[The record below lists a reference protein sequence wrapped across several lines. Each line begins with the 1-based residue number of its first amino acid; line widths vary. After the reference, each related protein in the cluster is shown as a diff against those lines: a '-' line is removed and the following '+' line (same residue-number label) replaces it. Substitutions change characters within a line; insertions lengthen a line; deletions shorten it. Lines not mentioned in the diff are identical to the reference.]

1 MYHMVLPWD
10 GADGAP
16 NHEGYHWDIINRGE
30 TLQRK
35 LPPELHQD
43 SFGSVG
49 DSLYGEEGNKNINF
63 HLPVMICLHY
73 VPGGAYE
80 VCLYIW
86 RQEGKA
92 LEGQVTPVF
101 FPSCP
106 LA

>member
-49 DSLYGEEGNKNINF
+49 DSLYGEEGIKNINF
-63 HLPVMICLHY
+63 Y
-73 VPGGAYE
+73 VPVNHEDVEALHPGRGVHSGGKE
-80 VCLYIW
+80 P
-86 RQEGKA
+86 
-92 LEGQVTPVF
+92 QVGV
-101 FPSCP
+101 
-106 LA
+106 